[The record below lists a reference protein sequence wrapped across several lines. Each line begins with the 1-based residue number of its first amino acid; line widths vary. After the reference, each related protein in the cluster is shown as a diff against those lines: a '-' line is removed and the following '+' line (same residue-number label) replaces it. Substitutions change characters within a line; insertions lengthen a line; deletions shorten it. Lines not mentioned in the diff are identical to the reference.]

1 MITRMSTDHETQ
13 FEEANLPAK
22 LDRLEELL
30 VGLTED
36 QMQAAEGQWPNQI
49 PRLPAVIH
57 ALRPLVKAADPLVL
71 APPVLN
77 QTIANLDALV
87 SAFGAFQ
94 ETGNVEHLAGI
105 DTWTEALIGL
115 VPQWPS
121 SPDLPSVDVQKTAK
135 KFRQSAGQQ
144 LRGLKN
150 DFGKAKEEIAAFEG
164 DLVTRTGQWGEEK
177 ATLETELRELTSTI
191 EQQRGRLDT
200 ALENQQDQFSQEQ
213 GRRNEE
219 YRQLTK
225 ELEEQTSAIKNNFDR
240 ALTETLA
247 GAEEKANSVSEQLDV
262 ELVKAQNTNAYI
274 GGVGTAAGYAKEAKA
289 QRKTANGLRWLAIA
303 FGLAAAGFAV
313 WAILHAENETSPSV
327 AVVISKALGS
337 LVFAGLAGYVA
348 TQSAHHRLREEQAR
362 KRELDLLA
370 LPAFIATLPDEEKED
385 ITGQIA
391 TKLFVTETS
400 APHPG
405 EPALTKESI
414 SLLKVLL
421 DTLRK

>member
-1 MITRMSTDHETQ
+1 MATDHETQ
-13 FEEANLPAK
+13 FEDANLLAK
-22 LDRLEELL
+22 LDRSEELL
-30 VGLTED
+30 VGFTEE
-36 QMQAAEGQWPNQI
+36 QIQEAEENWPNQI
-49 PRLPAVIH
+49 SRLPAVIH
-57 ALRPLVKAADPLVL
+57 ALRPRIKATDPLVL
-71 APPVLN
+71 PPTVLN
-77 QTIANLDALV
+77 QTTANLDALNN
-87 SAFGAFQ
+87 AFGAFQ
-94 ETGNVEHLAGI
+94 ETGNVEHLSGL
-105 DTWTEALIGL
+105 DGWTEALIAL

-121 SPDLPSVDVQKTAK
+121 EPDLPTADVREVAK

-144 LRGLKN
+144 LRGLKK
-150 DFGKAKEEIAAFEG
+150 DFNGVKEELASFEE
-164 DLVTRTGQWGEEK
+164 DLATRTGGWGEEK
-177 ATLETELRELTSTI
+177 TTLETQIRELTATI

-200 ALENQQDQFSQEQ
+200 AIENQQEQFAQEQ

-225 ELEEQTSAIKNNFDR
+225 ELEEQTSGFEKNFDKT
-240 ALTETLA
+240 LTETLT
-247 GAEEKANSVSEQLDV
+247 GAEEKTNSVLNQLGD

-289 QRKTANGLRWLAIA
+289 QRKTANGLRWLAIG

-313 WAILHAENETSPSV
+313 WAILHAENETNPSV

-348 TQSAHHRLREEQAR
+348 TQSAHHRIREEQAR

-391 TKLFVTETS
+391 TKLFLNEVAS
-400 APHPG
+400 PHG
-405 EPALTKESI
+405 SEPALTKESI

>member
-1 MITRMSTDHETQ
+1 MQFTD
-13 FEEANLPAK
+13 AKLLSK
-22 LDRLEELL
+22 LDRLEELFVSL
-30 VGLTED
+30 SDE
-36 QMQAAEGQWPNQI
+36 QMEAAEENRPNQI
-49 PRLPAVIH
+49 PRIPAVIH
-57 ALRPLVKAADPLVL
+57 ALRPRIKATDPLVL
-71 APPVLN
+71 PPSVLN
-77 QTIANLDALV
+77 QATANLDALN
-87 SAFGAFQ
+87 SAFEAFQ
-94 ETGNVEHLAGI
+94 DTGTVEHLNGI
-105 DTWTEALIGL
+105 ADWIEVLVGLIS
-115 VPQWPS
+115 QWPS
-121 SPDLPSVDVQKTAK
+121 EPDLPSVDLQKTAK

-144 LRGLKN
+144 LRGLKK
-150 DFGKAKEEIAAFEG
+150 DFDKVKEGIAAFEE
-164 DLVTRTGQWGEEK
+164 DLATRTGEWGEEK
-177 ATLETELRELTSTI
+177 STLEAQLRELTTTI

-200 ALENQQDQFSQEQ
+200 TLENQQDQFGQEQ

-225 ELEEQTSAIKNNFDR
+225 ELGEQTSAIETNFDK
-240 ALTETLA
+240 ALTKTLT
-247 GAEEKANSVSEQLDV
+247 GAEDKTSSVLNQLDA
-262 ELVKAQNTNAYI
+262 ELVKAQNTNAFI

-289 QRKTANGLRWLAIA
+289 QLKTANGLRWLAII

-313 WAILHAENETSPSV
+313 WAILHAENETNPSV

-391 TKLFVTETS
+391 TKIFLTEAAS
-400 APHPG
+400 SNG
-405 EPALTKESI
+405 SEPALTKESI

>member
-1 MITRMSTDHETQ
+1 MPTEQETH
-13 FEEANLPAK
+13 FEEAQFLPK
-22 LDRLEELL
+22 LDRLE
-30 VGLTED
+30 GLIGSLSEE
-36 QMQAAEGQWPNQI
+36 QVQAAEENWPDQI
-49 PRLPAVIH
+49 PRLPAVIL
-57 ALRPLVKAADPLVL
+57 ALRPRIKAADPLAL
-71 APPVLN
+71 PSDVLN
-77 QTIANLDALV
+77 QTNANLDALNN
-87 SAFGAFQ
+87 AFQAFQ
-94 ETGNVEHLAGI
+94 ETGAVEHLAGLA
-105 DTWTEALIGL
+105 DWTEALIGL
-115 VPQWPS
+115 VTRWPMG
-121 SPDLPSVDVQKTAK
+121 PDLPSADVRETAK

-144 LRGLKN
+144 LRGLKK
-150 DFGKAKEEIAAFEG
+150 DFEKVKEEVNTFEE
-164 DLVTRTGQWGEEK
+164 DLATRTGQWGEEK
-177 ATLETELRELTSTI
+177 TTLESQLAELTSTI
-191 EQQRGRLDT
+191 EQQRGRLD
-200 ALENQQDQFSQEQ
+200 AAIENQQEQFSNEQ

-225 ELEEQTSAIKNNFDR
+225 EVEDRTSAIERNFDK
-240 ALTETLA
+240 ALTETLTEA
-247 GAEEKANSVSEQLDV
+247 GKKTNSVLDKLDA

-289 QRKTANGLRWLAIA
+289 QLKTANGLRWLAIA

-313 WAILHAENETSPSV
+313 WAILHAENETNPSV

-391 TKLFVTETS
+391 TKLFVTPATS
-400 APHPG
+400 PANG
-405 EPALTKESI
+405 SEPALTKESI

-421 DTLRK
+421 DTLRKG